1 MFKQMLTGQ
10 GTRYNGSNRWFDKT
24 IQFIISSDGCNGMCY
39 EHTAAEGVATVTATL
54 NAFKYIET
62 LDDSNIDQALPMPE
76 AEYSKLEF
84 QLNDDLKLKIEK
96 AGQALDQL
104 DMDADDE
111 VFTFEDF
118 GKSFIKSCN
127 CSPDAFMQMS
137 LQLAYYRMY
146 STLCPTYE
154 SASTRRFHYGR
165 VDSIRAS
172 HPEALK
178 FVQAMLDNNA
188 LNKDEKKSIFKAA
201 ISKQTKVTKENIFGE
216 GVDVPMLGIRMAAQD
231 LWPDDPLPL
240 FKDPTFDFANKF
252 KLSTSQ
258 VPIHLPASYMGYGAV
273 VPDGYGVSYNLQD
286 DFIIF
291 AICSFFSCQSTDSR
305 RFAEAL
311 KLSLQEMKD
320 LFIEE

>member
-10 GTRYNGSNRWFDKT
+10 GPRYNGSNRWFDKT
-24 IQFIISSDGCNGMCY
+24 IQFIISLDGSNGMCY

-62 LDDSNIDQALPMPE
+62 LDESKIEDVQLNDICFE
-76 AEYSKLEF
+76 KLEF
-84 QLNDDLKLKIEK
+84 QINDNDLTNKIE
-96 AGQALDQL
+96 AAADALDKL

-111 VFTFEDF
+111 VFTFDSF
-118 GKSFIKSCN
+118 GKCFIKSCN

-137 LQLAYYRMY
+137 LQLAYFRMY
-146 STLCPTYE
+146 QTLCPTYE

-178 FVQAMLDNNA
+178 FVQAMLDESSSKDSKKA
-188 LNKDEKKSIFKAA
+188 LFKAA

-231 LWPDDPLPL
+231 LWPDQVLPL
-240 FKDPTFDFANKF
+240 FKDATFDFANKF

-258 VPIHLPASYMGYGAV
+258 VPIHLPSSYMGYGAV

-305 RFAEAL
+305 RFANAL
-311 KLSLQEMKD
+311 DISLQEMKD